1 MSSKTCFAIL
11 NTDQA
16 SLQLITA
23 IGLFQCRVD
32 DYHADMNDTP
42 PVDVDLR
49 LVRYFVTVADHRHF
63 GRAATAL
70 RVAQPSLS
78 RQIRRLEQQL
88 GARLLD
94 RTPQGS
100 RLTEAGEVFLPAA
113 KALLRSAARAAAETR
128 AAAQPSRITIGYTL
142 GLIVTPAVLAMRREH
157 PDADVQ
163 VMHLAWDKARNAL
176 LDHQVDAVVTRLP
189 FPTDQLHVTV
199 LYEEPRVLVV
209 PLTHRLAGKES
220 ITLDDIADEP
230 MPRIRDSDPAWS
242 AFWRVDPRP
251 DGRRAPDGPFIDA
264 LEDKF
269 EVIAAGQAVAITAG
283 GSQISALRP
292 DLTTI
297 PLEGVEPSHVVVA
310 CRADDRSRLVAAF
323 RKLAGSHMTAPA

>member
-1 MSSKTCFAIL
+1 LVATVC
-11 NTDQA
+11 TPQA
-16 SLQLITA
+16 SSTHYDA
-23 IGLFQCRVD
+23 GMD
-32 DYHADMNDTP
+32 DVVM
-42 PVDVDLR
+42 PVDLDLR
-49 LVRYFVTVADHRHF
+49 LVRYFVVVADHRHF

-78 RQIRRLEQQL
+78 RQIRRLEHQL

-94 RTPQGS
+94 RTPQGT

-113 KALLRSAARAAAETR
+113 KALLRSAARAAAQTR
-128 AAAQPSRITIGYTL
+128 AAAQPRRITIGYTT
-142 GLIVTPAVLAMRREH
+142 GLIVTPAARELRRQH
-157 PDADVQ
+157 PDADVHT
-163 VMHLAWDKARNAL
+163 VHLEWNAARQSL
-176 LDHQVDAVVTRLP
+176 LDHRVDAVVTRLP
-189 FPTDQLHVTV
+189 FPTDQLHVTI
-199 LYEEPRVLVV
+199 LYDEPRVLVV
-209 PLTHRLAGKES
+209 PLDHRLAGKES

-230 MPRIRDSDPAWS
+230 MPRIRDSDPTWS

-283 GSQISALRP
+283 GSHISALRP

-323 RKLAGSHMTAPA
+323 RKLAEAHITAPA

>member
-1 MSSKTCFAIL
+1 V
-11 NTDQA
+11 
-16 SLQLITA
+16 A
-23 IGLFQCRVD
+23 IGLFQSRVD

-113 KALLRSAARAAAETR
+113 KALLRSAARAVAETR
-128 AAAQPSRITIGYTL
+128 AAAQPSRITIGYTA
-142 GLIVTPAVLAMRREH
+142 GLIVTPAVLEMRREH

-176 LDHQVDAVVTRLP
+176 LDHRVDAVVTRLP

-199 LYEEPRVLVV
+199 LYDEPRVLVV

-269 EVIAAGQAVAITAG
+269 EVIAAGQAVAITAIPHG
-283 GSQISALRP
+283 TTFRP

-297 PLEGVEPSHVVVA
+297 PIEGIEPSHVVVA